1 MQKLTSD
8 PKLFNGTVY
17 IHRNKTYKGN
27 ADSLLLRENLL
38 QVGPSDPSCPS
49 APVRPASNTGNKCLA
64 VPGERWTIHT
74 KLNSHQGVDGEQDSQ
89 LFGISWLFLALQ
101 CIRNENTSQYKKA
114 TAAILGGNVAG
125 FKSNWAAMSNLG
137 GAALA
142 ERSRRVFVF
151 VF

>member
-1 MQKLTSD
+1 MPTHFCSGKTFSELAPRTRHAPRPLFALHQTQETS
-8 PKLFNGTVY
+8 
-17 IHRNKTYKGN
+17 
-27 ADSLLLRENLL
+27 AL
-38 QVGPSDPSCPS
+38 QSQ
-49 APVRPASNTGNKCLA
+49 A
-64 VPGERWTIHT
+64 TIHT

-101 CIRNENTSQYKKA
+101 CIRNENMSQYKKA
-114 TAAILGGNVAG
+114 MAAILGGNVAG